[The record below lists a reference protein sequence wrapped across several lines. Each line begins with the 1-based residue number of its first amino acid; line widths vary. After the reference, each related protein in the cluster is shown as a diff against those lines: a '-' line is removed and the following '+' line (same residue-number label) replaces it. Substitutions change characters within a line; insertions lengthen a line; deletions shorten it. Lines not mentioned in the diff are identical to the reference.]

1 MKPENF
7 EILRTFLKETYDR
20 ARNAYAMARN
30 QNYRA
35 FCDGEC
41 CAASEALHLIEK
53 LEKNEAKN

>member
-1 MKPENF
+1 MDAKIEK
-7 EILRTFLKETYDR
+7 IRAFLQETYDR
-20 ARNAYAMARN
+20 AKHAYTYANN

-53 LEKNEAKN
+53 LEKDEAQN